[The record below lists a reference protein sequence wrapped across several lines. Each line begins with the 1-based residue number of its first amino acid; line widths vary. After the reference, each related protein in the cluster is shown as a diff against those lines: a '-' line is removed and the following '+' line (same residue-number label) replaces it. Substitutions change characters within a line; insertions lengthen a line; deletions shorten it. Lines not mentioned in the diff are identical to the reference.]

1 MLWHARQKRAK
12 KFRATLF
19 AFEGGYN
26 LDALAEITVNV
37 LEGFEGG

>member
-1 MLWHARQKRAK
+1 MGEVIARLRKP
-12 KFRATLF
+12 TLF

-37 LEGFEGG
+37 LEGFATR